1 MLSGNWYNNPNS
13 TQVVDHKP
21 WQDFLNKYM
30 ITISGDPNL
39 VTFGKVTPID
49 KSLPEKYITDLV
61 SLPVSQLSR
70 GQQLLYWI
78 NF

>member
-1 MLSGNWYNNPNS
+1 M
-13 TQVVDHKP
+13 DHKP

-30 ITISGDPNL
+30 ITISGGPNL
-39 VTFGKVTPID
+39 VTCGKVTPID
-49 KSLPEKYITDLV
+49 KSLPEKYITDLA